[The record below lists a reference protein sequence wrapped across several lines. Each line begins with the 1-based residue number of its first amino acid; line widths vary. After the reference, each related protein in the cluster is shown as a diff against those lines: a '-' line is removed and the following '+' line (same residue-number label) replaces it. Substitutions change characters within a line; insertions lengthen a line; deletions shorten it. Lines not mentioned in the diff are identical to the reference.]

1 LNDEAAKPFSI
12 SSQGTSK
19 KKLGL
24 EEEKA
29 KDTVSDDL
37 SKTKHE
43 EANDDEGKEGG
54 GDGDLDSQIQQI
66 VIK

>member
-1 LNDEAAKPFSI
+1 MHDDPANPFSP

-24 EEEKA
+24 DEEKV

-37 SKTKHE
+37 SKTKQE
-43 EANDDEGKEGG
+43 DANDEEGKEGG
-54 GDGDLDSQIQQI
+54 GDGDLDS
-66 VIK
+66 